1 VNFAIESDLP
11 GPSGPMTIT
20 TTPNDAAQSGR
31 GHEQPTDIPTTLW
44 IRAFNKLSTIEHE
57 TLTPFFPDP
66 GCSDSMSILDSIQ
79 IETQHAVVAKGDT
92 AWTIKW
98 RGEDI
103 VLRDIAMKILL

>member
-1 VNFAIESDLP
+1 VNFAIESDLS

-31 GHEQPTDIPTTLW
+31 GHEQPADIPTTLW
-44 IRAFNKLSTIEHE
+44 IRAFNKLSTAERK
-57 TLTPFFPDP
+57 TLTPFVPDP
-66 GCSDSMSILDSIQ
+66 GCSDSMSILDSIRTEMQ
-79 IETQHAVVAKGDT
+79 PAVVAKGDT
-92 AWTIKW
+92 TWTIKW